1 MPGIRSATRRT
12 LSRRVSV
19 GSMIEFGLWMGI
31 PYVTIGLAWT
41 FFHLEDVAR
50 VETLL
55 NTLLPAGTEFAAY
68 LVVTALWPVYL
79 LVPSLCAA

>member
-1 MPGIRSATRRT
+1 MPGIRTAIRRT

-31 PYVTIGLAWT
+31 PYVTIGLVWT

-50 VETLL
+50 MERVL
-55 NTLLPAGTEFAAY
+55 NTVLPAGAEFAAY

-79 LVPSLCAA
+79 LVPSVCAA